1 MAPAATGHE
10 SRHNGVPPV
19 HVVVAVRAGP
29 AAHPS
34 ARKQVLRGRTTA
46 PSIAT
51 SRLSWCVLCKETF
64 RDRAEGDSDKC
75 PLFVA
80 DADADAHADRSG

>member
-1 MAPAATGHE
+1 M
-10 SRHNGVPPV
+10 PPV

-29 AAHPS
+29 AARPS
-34 ARKQVLRGRTTA
+34 ARKQVLRGPTTA

-51 SRLSWCVLCKETF
+51 SRLSWCVLCKEAF

-75 PLFVA
+75 PLVVA
-80 DADADAHADRSG
+80 DTDADAPADRFG